1 MARTLVI
8 VPCGGQKIWD
18 REPGRGDTAA
28 SEVYTSGFFRINRLY
43 AERFGDAW
51 VILSAK
57 YGFVRPS
64 DPIPGPY
71 NVTFKRKASG
81 PVSVAVL
88 RDQVRDLGLDS
99 YEPVLCLG
107 GLDYRRMV
115 EDAFRSFG
123 VEVMAPFAGTKG
135 MGYMQQ
141 ATKRAVTVGNP
152 YPD

>member
-1 MARTLVI
+1 MKGTLVI

-18 REPGRGDTAA
+18 REPGRGATAA
-28 SEVYTSGFFRINRLY
+28 CEVYTSGFFRINRAY

-81 PVSVAVL
+81 PVSVEVL
-88 RDQVRDLGLDS
+88 RKQIRDLGLDR
-99 YEPVLCLG
+99 YETVISLG
-107 GLDYRRMV
+107 RLPARG
-115 EDAFRSFG
+115 
-123 VEVMAPFAGTKG
+123 
-135 MGYMQQ
+135 
-141 ATKRAVTVGNP
+141 
-152 YPD
+152 